1 MGRRGPAP
9 QYAKRE
15 ALERLLNDG
24 LSLSEAARRVGVNR
38 KTAKRWRNG
47 RVIRYP
53 GGRAVHYPPVINAPT
68 VKTYSTRYLGEGERV
83 RLADL
88 RREGRTIRS
97 IATLMG
103 RAPSTIS
110 RELRRGADSLGR
122 YRPHEAHQRALA
134 RRRLDRPSRLA
145 RDRQLREWVESK
157 LKRRWSPEQVS
168 RGLRQQFPHQPHRWL
183 CAETIYQ
190 AVYRPDLGGLSRE
203 LPGRILRHRRRYRL
217 RRRDAQHRRSAP
229 VTGMVSVHERPDTV
243 ADRREPGHWEGDLIK
258 GSGNKSAVAVLVER
272 VSRAVML
279 AKMPD
284 ASAASALQAF
294 TDKLQS
300 LQEPLR
306 QTLTYDQGREMS
318 RHAELTEA
326 TGVRVYFCDPHS
338 PWQRG
343 TCENTNGLLRQY
355 LPKGTDLSVYSQE
368 ELDAI
373 ADSLNTRPRQT
384 LGWMTPLQILAQVL
398 ANPRQTAAVH

>member
-1 MGRRGPAP
+1 MAKQKYRQLQPIERMRIEIWKYENVSAQEMGRRLGRSASTITREVKRNTCQANDYQAHGAQWRHSCRRTAAKPKPKLHPDGVLWGVVCELLRWKWSP
-9 QYAKRE
+9 QEIA
-15 ALERLLNDG
+15 
-24 LSLSEAARRVGVNR
+24 
-38 KTAKRWRNG
+38 
-47 RVIRYP
+47 
-53 GGRAVHYPPVINAPT
+53 
-68 VKTYSTRYLGEGERV
+68 
-83 RLADL
+83 
-88 RREGRTIRS
+88 
-97 IATLMG
+97 ATLK
-103 RAPSTIS
+103 RAYPQQSQ
-110 RELRRGADSLGR
+110 
-122 YRPHEAHQRALA
+122 HH
-134 RRRLDRPSRLA
+134 
-145 RDRQLREWVESK
+145 
-157 LKRRWSPEQVS
+157 VS
-168 RGLRQQFPHQPHRWL
+168 H
-183 CAETIYQ
+183 ETIYTAIYAYPKGELRKELIACLRQ
-190 AVYRPDLGGLSRE
+190 NRTKRMPRSRGQDRR
-203 LPGRILRHRRRYRL
+203 GRI
-217 RRRDAQHRRSAP
+217 AE
-229 VTGMVSVHERPDTV
+229 MVSIHVRPPEVD
-243 ADRREPGHWEGDLIK
+243 DRIMPGHWEGDLIK

>member
-1 MGRRGPAP
+1 MAKQKYRQLQPIERMRIEIWKSENVSAQEMGRRLGRSTSTITREVKRNTCQANDYQAHSAQWRHSCRRTAAKPKPKLHPDGVLWGVVCELLRWKWSP
-9 QYAKRE
+9 QEIA
-15 ALERLLNDG
+15 
-24 LSLSEAARRVGVNR
+24 
-38 KTAKRWRNG
+38 
-47 RVIRYP
+47 
-53 GGRAVHYPPVINAPT
+53 
-68 VKTYSTRYLGEGERV
+68 
-83 RLADL
+83 
-88 RREGRTIRS
+88 
-97 IATLMG
+97 ATLK
-103 RAPSTIS
+103 RAYPQQSQ
-110 RELRRGADSLGR
+110 
-122 YRPHEAHQRALA
+122 HH
-134 RRRLDRPSRLA
+134 
-145 RDRQLREWVESK
+145 
-157 LKRRWSPEQVS
+157 VS
-168 RGLRQQFPHQPHRWL
+168 H
-183 CAETIYQ
+183 ETIYSAIYAYPKGELRKELIACLRQ
-190 AVYRPDLGGLSRE
+190 NRTKRMPRSRGQDRR
-203 LPGRILRHRRRYRL
+203 GRI
-217 RRRDAQHRRSAP
+217 AE
-229 VTGMVSVHERPDTV
+229 MVSIHVRPPEVD
-243 ADRREPGHWEGDLIK
+243 DRIMPGHWEGDLIK
-258 GSGNKSAVAVLVER
+258 GAGNKSAVAVLVER

>member
-1 MGRRGPAP
+1 MAKQKYRQLQPIERMRIEIWKSENVSAQEMGRRLGRSASTITREVKRNTCQANDYQAHGAQWRHSCRRTAAKPKPKLHPDGVLWGVVCELLRWKWSP
-9 QYAKRE
+9 QEIA
-15 ALERLLNDG
+15 
-24 LSLSEAARRVGVNR
+24 
-38 KTAKRWRNG
+38 
-47 RVIRYP
+47 
-53 GGRAVHYPPVINAPT
+53 
-68 VKTYSTRYLGEGERV
+68 
-83 RLADL
+83 
-88 RREGRTIRS
+88 
-97 IATLMG
+97 ATLK
-103 RAPSTIS
+103 RAYPQQSQ
-110 RELRRGADSLGR
+110 
-122 YRPHEAHQRALA
+122 HH
-134 RRRLDRPSRLA
+134 
-145 RDRQLREWVESK
+145 
-157 LKRRWSPEQVS
+157 VS
-168 RGLRQQFPHQPHRWL
+168 H
-183 CAETIYQ
+183 ETIYSAIYAYPKGELRKELIACLRQ
-190 AVYRPDLGGLSRE
+190 NRTKRMPRSRGQDRR
-203 LPGRILRHRRRYRL
+203 GRI
-217 RRRDAQHRRSAP
+217 AE
-229 VTGMVSVHERPDTV
+229 MVSIHVRPPEVD
-243 ADRREPGHWEGDLIK
+243 DRIMPGHWEGDLIK
-258 GSGNKSAVAVLVER
+258 GAGNKSAVAVLVER